1 MLVARRD
8 PFHSGAQDN
17 PHSNFD
23 IGPRPARAPRLVRTM
38 SALQM
43 FGTLLAIPLGIG
55 SAYTMYRANFSPE
68 TTCQSLRASIVSM
81 LDKNVDAH
89 TRHMLARRDVEAF
102 EKTCASVDP
111 DATAAFKALLS
122 ADTGAQ
128 TVHAEVKAA
137 AVKPIEEKPR
147 DVVRKVEPAPVLRKS
162 IASESKPEPKT
173 EAKSETKA
181 EFKAETKTEAKTE
194 SKAESRLEAKA
205 EPREAS
211 VSDTAWLS
219 AVRGAL
225 AVREQEA
232 KPVAAE
238 PAAQAAIVAPQPLAV
253 TPAAPPAASVAP
265 PLPPAANVASVP
277 TPMRERDHPV
287 PPAAIPEQPVMN
299 DVIAQRTAQPQHG
312 SWIGQIPFVGK
323 MLDGK

>member
-8 PFHSGAQDN
+8 PFHPGAQDN

-122 ADTGAQ
+122 ADTGATDRACRGKGRRGQ
-128 TVHAEVKAA
+128 AD
-137 AVKPIEEKPR
+137 R
-147 DVVRKVEPAPVLRKS
+147 G
-162 IASESKPEPKT
+162 
-173 EAKSETKA
+173 KA
-181 EFKAETKTEAKTE
+181 EGRCPQGRAG
-194 SKAESRLEAKA
+194 
-205 EPREAS
+205 PR
-211 VSDTAWLS
+211 
-219 AVRGAL
+219 
-225 AVREQEA
+225 
-232 KPVAAE
+232 
-238 PAAQAAIVAPQPLAV
+238 AAQKHRI
-253 TPAAPPAASVAP
+253 
-265 PLPPAANVASVP
+265 
-277 TPMRERDHPV
+277 
-287 PPAAIPEQPVMN
+287 
-299 DVIAQRTAQPQHG
+299 
-312 SWIGQIPFVGK
+312 
-323 MLDGK
+323 